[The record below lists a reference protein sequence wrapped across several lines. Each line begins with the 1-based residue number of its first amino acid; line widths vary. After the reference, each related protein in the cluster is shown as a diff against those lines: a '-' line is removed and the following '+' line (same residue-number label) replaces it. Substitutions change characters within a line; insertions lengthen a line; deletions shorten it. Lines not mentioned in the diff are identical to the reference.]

1 MSGMGVTEASIPM
14 PSLGLPLVSAASLVT
29 SGTWSPTSSFFKTA
43 CGTLQPHP
51 LSLLKFVSLKLGLSP
66 CSEGLNSGLSL

>member
-1 MSGMGVTEASIPM
+1 MSGIGVTEASIPM
-14 PSLGLPLVSAASLVT
+14 PTLGLPLVSEASLVT

-51 LSLLKFVSLKLGLSP
+51 LSLVKFVSLKPGLSL
-66 CSEGLNSGLSL
+66 CSVGLNSGLCL